1 MMFQKIIAYFKRL
14 IYLYSMEEK
23 DIIGLKESGSV
34 ELKRA
39 SDRLPLSFWETYS
52 SFANTDGGTIYLGI
66 EERKGAGNLVVGVKN
81 VEEMRR
87 AIISTANNPSKVS
100 CNLLS
105 NESFSTIDIN
115 GKAVL
120 AVSIPAAKRGQ
131 RPVYLDANPFLSY
144 KRVGD
149 ADQLLSKI
157 EAISMLSDSS
167 MGSFDLGSSGLTK
180 DCLSQRSC
188 ESYRER
194 YRLAHPDH
202 PLTRVGDEEFF
213 KAVGAMREEDG
224 KEVLTNAG
232 LLCFGCRESIKR
244 IYPSYSLDFQI
255 KDEGEA
261 KWRHRLSSDDL
272 SFSGNIYDFFEG
284 TMSALRPLLPSP
296 YYLSGDSDLGP
307 AKVYLAVQEA
317 ILNALFNADYL
328 LPNSV
333 RVVFEYK
340 RISIENSG
348 KLRIPL
354 PLAIK
359 GGHSDP
365 RNAGVAQIFRSVGLG
380 DKAGSGIPTMF
391 LNLKEVGNLA
401 PIYTQS
407 SEPIST
413 TITINFGKALGKES
427 EEILA
432 YLASH
437 QEGAS
442 SSELCGYLGLSRYK
456 VGECLEALSSNGLIK
471 DNGKSTKGKIYFLA

>member
-1 MMFQKIIAYFKRL
+1 
-14 IYLYSMEEK
+14 
-23 DIIGLKESGSV
+23 
-34 ELKRA
+34 
-39 SDRLPLSFWETYS
+39 
-52 SFANTDGGTIYLGI
+52 
-66 EERKGAGNLVVGVKN
+66 
-81 VEEMRR
+81 MR
-87 AIISTANNPSKVS
+87 
-100 CNLLS
+100 
-105 NESFSTIDIN
+105 FSTPITCSPI
-115 GKAVL
+115 A
-120 AVSIPAAKRGQ
+120 
-131 RPVYLDANPFLSY
+131 
-144 KRVGD
+144 
-149 ADQLLSKI
+149 
-157 EAISMLSDSS
+157 
-167 MGSFDLGSSGLTK
+167 
-180 DCLSQRSC
+180 
-188 ESYRER
+188 
-194 YRLAHPDH
+194 
-202 PLTRVGDEEFF
+202 
-213 KAVGAMREEDG
+213 
-224 KEVLTNAG
+224 
-232 LLCFGCRESIKR
+232 
-244 IYPSYSLDFQI
+244 
-255 KDEGEA
+255 
-261 KWRHRLSSDDL
+261 
-272 SFSGNIYDFFEG
+272 
-284 TMSALRPLLPSP
+284 SA
-296 YYLSGDSDLGP
+296 
-307 AKVYLAVQEA
+307 
-317 ILNALFNADYL
+317 
-328 LPNSV
+328 
-333 RVVFEYK
+333 YK